1 MDPRMKALLV
11 TVKRALQMIVSG
23 IDTALQ
29 DD

>member
-11 TVKRALQMIVSG
+11 TVKRALQMIVAG